1 MVRNYGQLTN
11 RFCLNIDFA
20 SLIVKLN
27 SVHRFHIAL
36 LLVTSLLVCAL
47 VPASVAFA
55 NTVSSHWHVGT
66 EHSPSMHATDST
78 VMADASPHHPMPA
91 SGQGNGC
98 DENPVRFQS
107 PLSPLLAGLPLTVL
121 PVIFLQP
128 TLGLSLCWQH
138 TQATPYPPGLRSHLA
153 LGRIHV

>member
-1 MVRNYGQLTN
+1 M
-11 RFCLNIDFA
+11 
-20 SLIVKLN
+20 KLN

-47 VPASVAFA
+47 VPASLAFA
-55 NTVSSHWHVGT
+55 DTVSSQWHVAT
-66 EHSPSMHATDST
+66 EHSPSMHATDSI

-91 SGQGNGC
+91 SGQGSGC

-107 PLSPLLAGLPLTVL
+107 ALSPLLADLPLTVL
-121 PVIFLQP
+121 PVVYLQQS
-128 TLGLSLCWQH
+128 LRLSLFWQH
-138 TQATPYPPGLRSHLA
+138 NQATPYPPGLRSHLA